1 MIAKMSKM
9 SSLALCQHTNL
20 VGGKDHI
27 GKVDRTSVEIERHQK
42 ENRKWKT
49 PVMLQ

>member
-1 MIAKMSKM
+1 MIAKMSKR
-9 SSLALCQHTNL
+9 SSLALCQHKNL
-20 VGGKDHI
+20 VLAIDHTGK
-27 GKVDRTSVEIERHQK
+27 GDRTSVEIERHQK